1 MSDDSSAD
9 AETIGVL
16 IVDDE
21 EPARALLREM
31 LSQEPQVRILAECAN
46 GLEAVKAASEL
57 KPQAIFLDIE
67 MPKLDGF
74 EVLELLDSH
83 VAVVFVTAYDSY
95 ALRAFEVHAVDYV
108 LKPYRA
114 ERLREALQR
123 ARERVGSRPEPAV
136 IASAARP
143 AGQFAT
149 RVVVKDGSR
158 IHVIPAE
165 KLEYA
170 QAQDDYVALHS
181 EGKTYLKTQTL
192 GSLETNLDPA
202 VFVRVHRSYIVR
214 LDRIRA
220 IDLYAKNSRVA
231 TLTDGTQVPIS
242 REGHARLR
250 ELLGEEGAPQS

>member
-1 MSDDSSAD
+1 MSDPTAP

-21 EPARALLREM
+21 APARALLREM
-31 LSQEPQVRILAECAN
+31 LGQEPGVQILAECAN

-57 KPQAIFLDIE
+57 KPQAVFLDID

-74 EVLELLDSH
+74 EVLELLDPAI
-83 VAVVFVTAYDSY
+83 AVVFVTAYDSY

-114 ERLREALQR
+114 ERLHEALAR
-123 ARERVGSRPEPAV
+123 ARARAGARPEAAV
-136 IASAARP
+136 IATAARP

-158 IHVIPAE
+158 IHLIPAE
-165 KLEYA
+165 KLDYA
-170 QAQDDYVALHS
+170 QAQDDYVALRS

-192 GSLETNLDPA
+192 GSLEASLDPA
-202 VFVRVHRSYIVR
+202 VFVRVHRSYLVR
-214 LDRIRA
+214 LDRIRSL
-220 IDLYAKNSRVA
+220 DLYAKNSRVA
-231 TLTDGTQVPIS
+231 TLQDGTQVPVS

-250 ELLGEEGAPQS
+250 ELLGEDGTP